1 MKKLLLVL
9 LTLLLVVSCTKDDN
23 TSNSNTQTFL
33 EKYDGFG
40 FVKNTEF
47 EIDHLYV
54 YNNPVFLIQVIK
66 RDESTVPFSSTENLS
81 KSCIS
86 LEDGM
91 TDSKKTIK
99 IITNENDNLLFEAQY
114 KEGDVVSVEIN
125 VVGNT
130 LTVSNSNDDEI
141 TTYTKTAVEYSSHN
155 CN

>member
-1 MKKLLLVL
+1 MKKLILVL
-9 LTLLLVVSCTKDDN
+9 LFAPLVVSCTKDN
-23 TSNSNTQTFL
+23 STSNSNTQTFL

-40 FVKNTEF
+40 FVNNTEF
-47 EIDHLYV
+47 EIDHLYF
-54 YNNPVFLIQVIK
+54 YNNPVFLKQVVK
-66 RDESTVPFSSTENLS
+66 RDESTVPSSSTENLS
-81 KSCIS
+81 KSCNS

-91 TDSKKTIK
+91 TDSKGTIK
-99 IITNENDNLLFEAQY
+99 IVTNENDNLLFEAQY